1 MPKAVRAFLEVKIR
15 EAAGP
20 GRISGLDL
28 SGTEITKNGGGD
40 NLQAKYR
47 LMLPFRVF
55 VLDSV
60 PAASVSFKRGWI
72 GSEGGRNSQGGAEAD
87 KSRKKWFLSEGQEP
101 DIICHRI
108 ATTYL
113 TIFRH

>member
-1 MPKAVRAFLEVKIR
+1 M
-15 EAAGP
+15 
-20 GRISGLDL
+20 
-28 SGTEITKNGGGD
+28 KNGEEIY
-40 NLQAKYR
+40 LRAKYR

-72 GSEGGRNSQGGAEAD
+72 GSEGGRNSQGERRQTNQ
-87 KSRKKWFLSEGQEP
+87 KEWFLSEGQEP